1 MRPKSAKSPP
11 EKLVS
16 LDPSAAIYNQS
27 SRAVPMSS
35 NKREKMNKIAYY
47 GDTFKIDVCL

>member
-11 EKLVS
+11 EKLIS
-16 LDPSAAIYNQS
+16 LDPGVAIYNQS

-35 NKREKMNKIAYY
+35 NKREKMDKIASY
-47 GDTFKIDVCL
+47 GDQCQIHLK